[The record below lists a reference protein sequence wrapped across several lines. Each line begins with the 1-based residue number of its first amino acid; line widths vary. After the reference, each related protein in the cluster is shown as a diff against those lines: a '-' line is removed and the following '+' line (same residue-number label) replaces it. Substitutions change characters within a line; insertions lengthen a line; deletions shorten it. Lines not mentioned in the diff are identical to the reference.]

1 MGTINLCIRH
11 YDEMT
16 GRKGF
21 PVIIVTGISGAGKST
36 ALKVFEDMGFFTVDG
51 LPLPMVGKL
60 VHLFTSENPRNYRGL
75 AVGVDIRQ
83 RDFLKEWE
91 GIKKLVEE
99 IAELAI
105 IFLEASLEVLLKRY
119 ATTRR
124 PHPLESQ
131 NLTLE
136 HALEEEKRLLS
147 PIREE
152 AHFIIDTSSFS
163 IHDLRRSIQGKFNF
177 LTDKKKGMRIYLI
190 SFGFKYGVPK
200 EADILLDLRFLPNPY
215 FEQTLKERDGRE
227 NQIQQW
233 IMDFSQSKAF
243 MDKLMDFLNFL
254 IPLYAEEGRYRLT
267 LAFGCT
273 GGYHRSVAIAEM
285 VYNKLKKGN
294 FNVYLE
300 HRHLSLGLGYGRD
313 YNRNPS

>member
-1 MGTINLCIRH
+1 MEALNLCLGH
-11 YDEMT
+11 YMT
-16 GRKGF
+16 GKKGF

-36 ALKVFEDMGFFTVDG
+36 ALKVFEDMGFFSVDG
-51 LPLPMVGKL
+51 LPLPMVSKL

-75 AVGVDIRQ
+75 ALGVDIRQ
-83 RDFLKEWE
+83 RDFLKEWQQTK
-91 GIKKLVEE
+91 GILERQVV
-99 IAELAI
+99 ELAI
-105 IFLEASLEVLLKRY
+105 IFLEASLDVLLKRY

-152 AHFIIDTSSFS
+152 ADFIIDTSSFS
-163 IHDLRRSIQGKFNF
+163 IHELRRSLQARFNF
-177 LTDKKKGMRIYLI
+177 LSDKKRGMRIYLI

-200 EADILLDLRFLPNPY
+200 EADMVLDLRFLPNPY
-215 FEQTLKERDGRE
+215 FQQDLKEQPGTEAD
-227 NQIQQW
+227 IQKW
-233 IMDFSQSKAF
+233 IMSFPQSRSF
-243 MDKLMDFLNFL
+243 MSKLMNFLNFI

-285 VYNKLKKGN
+285 VYGELKKGN

-300 HRHLSLGLGYGRD
+300 HRHLSLG
-313 YNRNPS
+313 